1 MKDIIVGI
9 VAILV
14 GALFC
19 FRGWL
24 AMRVV
29 IPIWGAFGGFVFA
42 AMLRTRPPKEERQA
56 PKPQA

>member
-1 MKDIIVGI
+1 MKDIVVG
-9 VAILV
+9 VLAVLV

-29 IPIWGAFGGFVFA
+29 IPIWGA
-42 AMLRTRPPKEERQA
+42 LRRLPPGRRA
-56 PKPQA
+56 HRGVDG